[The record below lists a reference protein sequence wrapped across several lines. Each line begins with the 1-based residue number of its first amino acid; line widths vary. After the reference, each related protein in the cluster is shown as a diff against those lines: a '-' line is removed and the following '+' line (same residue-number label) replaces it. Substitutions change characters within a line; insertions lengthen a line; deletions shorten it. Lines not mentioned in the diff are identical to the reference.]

1 MLSRS
6 PRCVT
11 RLSVIHLHLCRS
23 LPAVVVSLVLA
34 ASLSSCSSK
43 PKEKKNEPKYS
54 QMKWSERVDQQF
66 RNPRGIESGF
76 TKKVY
81 NAGKEVDNG
90 TFKTKGF
97 AGGKKYRDKQ
107 FKTDTYAQADKKS
120 NLFGKM
126 FKGSDKENAM
136 ANQTY
141 ESPLNR
147 YGDKKSQFADKTS
160 SFGDDTFKT
169 KAEPS
174 ILKKQESS
182 PRPLI
187 LQNDGQGQGYSEFDI
202 QKLLKKD

>member
-1 MLSRS
+1 MIFCS
-6 PRCVT
+6 T
-11 RLSVIHLHLCRS
+11 RLSTPRLC
-23 LPAVVVSLVLA
+23 LCIQAAFSLVLA

-43 PKEKKNEPKYS
+43 PEEKKNRPKYS

-66 RNPRGIESGF
+66 RDPRAIESSF
-76 TKKVY
+76 TKKAY
-81 NAGKEVDNG
+81 TAGKEVDNG

-97 AGGKKYRDKQ
+97 AGGKKYRDKK

-120 NLFGKM
+120 GLFGKM
-126 FKGSDKENAM
+126 FQGSNKENAM

-147 YGDKKSQFADKTS
+147 YGDKKPSYADKTS

-174 ILKKQESS
+174 ILKKQESA

-187 LQNDGQGQGYSEFDI
+187 LQNGEEGPGYSEFDI

>member
-6 PRCVT
+6 PRCFT
-11 RLSVIHLHLCRS
+11 RLSSFHLRLS
-23 LPAVVVSLVLA
+23 LPAAVVSVVLA

-43 PKEKKNEPKYS
+43 PEEKKNEPKYS

-66 RNPRGIESGF
+66 RNPRGIESSF
-76 TKKVY
+76 TKKAY
-81 NAGKEVDNG
+81 NAGKEVENG
-90 TFKTKGF
+90 SFKTKGF

-126 FKGSDKENAM
+126 FKGSEKKNTM

-141 ESPLNR
+141 DSPLNR
-147 YGDKKSQFADKTS
+147 YGDKKSPYADKTS

-169 KAEPS
+169 KAEPN
-174 ILKKQESS
+174 ILKKQESA

-187 LQNDGQGQGYSEFDI
+187 LQNNGEGAGYSEFDI

>member
-1 MLSRS
+1 MIFCS
-6 PRCVT
+6 PRSL
-11 RLSVIHLHLCRS
+11 R
-23 LPAVVVSLVLA
+23 LPASAARLCILAALPLFLA

-43 PKEKKNEPKYS
+43 PEEKKNNPKYA

-66 RNPRGIESGF
+66 RNPRGIESDF
-76 TKKVY
+76 TKKAY

-97 AGGKKYRDKQ
+97 AGGKKYRDKK

-120 NLFGKM
+120 SLFGKM
-126 FKGSDKENAM
+126 FQGNDKENTM

-147 YGDKKSQFADKTS
+147 YGDKKPSYADKTS

-174 ILKKQESS
+174 ILKKQESA

-187 LQNDGQGQGYSEFDI
+187 LQNDGDGEGYSEFDI
-202 QKLLKKD
+202 QRLLKKD